1 MHHWL
6 SVIHRGHDSQGF
18 CHLHKSGDICPAIL
32 VWYQSLS
39 FSSKRQSYSHS
50 PPASWTESLQQTDF
64 YSLTSFPS
72 ASEAVLAVEGER
84 QRDRETETK
93 TAKHLVPKGKPFQP
107 GHIRATWKEKVGH
120 QQDQKI
126 PESNTEE
133 PRSLEESKI
142 PSRMPHREE
151 GRALWL
157 TKIPILDNKIGK
169 KC

>member
-84 QRDRETETK
+84 QRDRDKDSKAFGAQRQTFP
-93 TAKHLVPKGKPFQP
+93 ARSHQSHLEGKSGSPTRSEDSWEQYRRTQEP
-107 GHIRATWKEKVGH
+107 GRI
-120 QQDQKI
+120 QD
-126 PESNTEE
+126 
-133 PRSLEESKI
+133 SLQDA
-142 PSRMPHREE
+142 PQGGGE
-151 GRALWL
+151 GPLA
-157 TKIPILDNKIGK
+157 D
-169 KC
+169 